1 MIFFAAGS
9 QTIVSTGWSNL
20 HSAAPHLPVADADD
34 RRHLPVESS
43 SLLRP

>member
-9 QTIVSTGWSNL
+9 QAIVSTGWSNL
-20 HSAAPHLPVADADD
+20 HSAPHLPVADADD

-43 SLLRP
+43 SRLRP